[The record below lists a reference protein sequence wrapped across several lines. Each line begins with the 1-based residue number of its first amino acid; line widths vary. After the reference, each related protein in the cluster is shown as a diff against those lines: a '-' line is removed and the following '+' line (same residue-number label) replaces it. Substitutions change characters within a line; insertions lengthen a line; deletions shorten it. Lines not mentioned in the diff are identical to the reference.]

1 MLLTS
6 VRFTSFRVL
15 FYLLTKIAQEV
26 NVLNELVD
34 RGLEGRHLRREEALV
49 LVPARD
55 QQPGLAA
62 HVDLKCQSVEVKT
75 FLSISEL

>member
-1 MLLTS
+1 MS
-6 VRFTSFRVL
+6 S
-15 FYLLTKIAQEV
+15 YLLTKIAQEV

-62 HVDLKCQSVEVKT
+62 HVDLKCNLVEFRDSKT
-75 FLSISEL
+75 FLSLSEP